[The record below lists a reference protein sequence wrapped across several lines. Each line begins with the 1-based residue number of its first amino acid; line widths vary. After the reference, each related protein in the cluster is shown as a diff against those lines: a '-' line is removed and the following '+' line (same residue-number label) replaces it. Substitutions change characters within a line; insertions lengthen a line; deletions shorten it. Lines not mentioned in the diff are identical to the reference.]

1 MGDNMKK
8 YIAIL
13 MTLLC
18 IITMCSQIAYAADDA
33 PQHEK
38 VRVGFF
44 EMNGYQMQDENGNR
58 SGYGYDTLRLMARY
72 WDVDYEYIGYDKSWS
87 EMQKMLEDGEVDL
100 VTSARK
106 TPEREAK
113 FDYSRP
119 IGSNECMVTIRKNNH
134 AIIAQDYSTYEGMRV
149 GLLKGNSVNT
159 DFDEFSKEKAFT
171 YTPVYFEK
179 VADMETA
186 LQSKEV
192 DALVS
197 SSLRMAKN
205 EWAIEKFHS
214 SSIYIIVRKG
224 NTELLDEINYAI
236 DQVNAAEG
244 DWETDLRN
252 RYYSSASEKNLR
264 FTYEERAII
273 AQYNSKDNPLMVL
286 CDPTRKPY
294 SYVEDG
300 EMKGILPDYFRELA
314 DYCGISYQFIICD
327 SREEYISYQ
336 TNDKHAD
343 LAIDACLS
351 DDNLPEAKG
360 YGVTAPYITI
370 KSAKVFRCD
379 FKGEIKTVATVEQ
392 ESADSIEDIYAP
404 DAKKVIYA
412 SGEEAMEAVKAGHAD
427 AAFVYYYMAQE
438 FVNNDSSGSVNYSLI
453 DQPSF
458 QYRIALSPKIDHALA
473 GVFTKAIYALP
484 DRTIAD
490 IASGY
495 TAYKASDMTLKML
508 VQLHPRVSLILTG
521 VMLLLVIIVGAQW
534 LKLRGRNNE
543 LKVTLDKINRDKH
556 VLDKLCADYTA
567 VYYVEL
573 NSGEFETLK
582 TTRSPQADPIM
593 RKAEEKD
600 RNFDQYVST
609 YAQYYI
615 AEGDRDE
622 FLEWISC
629 ANMKEKLS
637 HVNRIAY
644 NYQSTPT
651 TNGKQFFAVQAVNI
665 YENTKKKYVLV
676 GFRYID
682 EIIEKERKIQEELQ
696 NALAEAQMNNEIISA
711 ISKNYCYIFRIDLQ
725 KDFFEEISNDEEMH
739 RLTGNT
745 GCASEMFHQACNMRV
760 APEYRSYLYPFLNIL
775 TLADRLKKEEY
786 ISTEYRMCD
795 GTWHKLR
802 FIVKKRDEAGNV
814 THVLCAV
821 REISDSKRREE
832 DLLFT
837 ADAAKRELEMKTRF
851 LATMSHDIRTP
862 LNGIIGMVNLAEQ
875 YANDTEMLKQ
885 IRDKMMK
892 SLKYLVALVNDVLDM
907 NKIQSGNFKN
917 EEIIFDSSDMM
928 QKMIRIYDQKA
939 IEKGIRFEVNWEQC
953 SIESPILI
961 GNPVYFGK
969 ILGSILDNAIKF
981 SPSGSTIMVWGTEE
995 ILEGD
1000 QAVLTLHC
1008 KDQGIGMSEEFM
1020 KHAFDMFAQEKES
1033 SRSQYEGTG
1042 LGLTIAKA
1050 LADNIGG
1057 TIEFQSKQGVGTTA
1071 IVKVPFKIG
1080 PQDVIM
1086 KTKDYEDISVEGMRV
1101 LVVDDN
1107 ELNVEIAKCMLE
1119 NSGMEVICAAD
1130 GQEAVDIF
1138 DQSEPG
1144 YFGAIF
1150 MDIMM
1155 PKMDGL
1161 EATKTIRNLNRSDA
1175 WTVPIIAVSA
1185 NAFAEDMI
1193 NSRRAGMN
1201 MHLAKPLDEAKMLD
1215 ALKKCMAENGEGG
1228 GKAPGRFIS
1237 LKQKS

>member
-1 MGDNMKK
+1 
-8 YIAIL
+8 
-13 MTLLC
+13 
-18 IITMCSQIAYAADDA
+18 
-33 PQHEK
+33 
-38 VRVGFF
+38 
-44 EMNGYQMQDENGNR
+44 
-58 SGYGYDTLRLMARY
+58 
-72 WDVDYEYIGYDKSWS
+72 
-87 EMQKMLEDGEVDL
+87 
-100 VTSARK
+100 
-106 TPEREAK
+106 
-113 FDYSRP
+113 
-119 IGSNECMVTIRKNNH
+119 
-134 AIIAQDYSTYEGMRV
+134 
-149 GLLKGNSVNT
+149 
-159 DFDEFSKEKAFT
+159 
-171 YTPVYFEK
+171 
-179 VADMETA
+179 
-186 LQSKEV
+186 
-192 DALVS
+192 
-197 SSLRMAKN
+197 
-205 EWAIEKFHS
+205 
-214 SSIYIIVRKG
+214 
-224 NTELLDEINYAI
+224 
-236 DQVNAAEG
+236 
-244 DWETDLRN
+244 
-252 RYYSSASEKNLR
+252 
-264 FTYEERAII
+264 
-273 AQYNSKDNPLMVL
+273 
-286 CDPTRKPY
+286 
-294 SYVEDG
+294 
-300 EMKGILPDYFRELA
+300 
-314 DYCGISYQFIICD
+314 
-327 SREEYISYQ
+327 
-336 TNDKHAD
+336 
-343 LAIDACLS
+343 
-351 DDNLPEAKG
+351 
-360 YGVTAPYITI
+360 
-370 KSAKVFRCD
+370 
-379 FKGEIKTVATVEQ
+379 
-392 ESADSIEDIYAP
+392 
-404 DAKKVIYA
+404 
-412 SGEEAMEAVKAGHAD
+412 
-427 AAFVYYYMAQE
+427 
-438 FVNNDSSGSVNYSLI
+438 
-453 DQPSF
+453 
-458 QYRIALSPKIDHALA
+458 
-473 GVFTKAIYALP
+473 
-484 DRTIAD
+484 
-490 IASGY
+490 
-495 TAYKASDMTLKML
+495 
-508 VQLHPRVSLILTG
+508 
-521 VMLLLVIIVGAQW
+521 
-534 LKLRGRNNE
+534 
-543 LKVTLDKINRDKH
+543 
-556 VLDKLCADYTA
+556 
-567 VYYVEL
+567 
-573 NSGEFETLK
+573 
-582 TTRSPQADPIM
+582 
-593 RKAEEKD
+593 
-600 RNFDQYVST
+600 
-609 YAQYYI
+609 
-615 AEGDRDE
+615 
-622 FLEWISC
+622 
-629 ANMKEKLS
+629 
-637 HVNRIAY
+637 
-644 NYQSTPT
+644 
-651 TNGKQFFAVQAVNI
+651 
-665 YENTKKKYVLV
+665 
-676 GFRYID
+676 
-682 EIIEKERKIQEELQ
+682 
-696 NALAEAQMNNEIISA
+696 
-711 ISKNYCYIFRIDLQ
+711 
-725 KDFFEEISNDEEMH
+725 
-739 RLTGNT
+739 
-745 GCASEMFHQACNMRV
+745 
-760 APEYRSYLYPFLNIL
+760 
-775 TLADRLKKEEY
+775 
-786 ISTEYRMCD
+786 
-795 GTWHKLR
+795 
-802 FIVKKRDEAGNV
+802 
-814 THVLCAV
+814 
-821 REISDSKRREE
+821 
-832 DLLFT
+832 
-837 ADAAKRELEMKTRF
+837 
-851 LATMSHDIRTP
+851 MSHDIRTP